1 MTITQLAAA
10 IMNDNLSRE
19 DLRDFAAGI
28 DADTAAAGLAAAL
41 AAMDELLTQ
50 TVDADLAYGI
60 GLTEGECDAR
70 AACLAVFEKYGP
82 AYGGDRTVEGMPT

>member
-1 MTITQLAAA
+1 MTITQLADA
-10 IMNDNLSRE
+10 IMNDDLTRE
-19 DLRDFAAGI
+19 DLRDLAAGI
-28 DADTAAAGLAAAL
+28 EEDANPLREAL

-82 AYGGDRTVEGMPT
+82 IYGGDRTVEGMPT

>member
-1 MTITQLAAA
+1 MKTELT
-10 IMNDNLSRE
+10 NE
-19 DLRDFAAGI
+19 
-28 DADTAAAGLAAAL
+28 TAAAGLAAAL

-82 AYGGDRTVEGMPT
+82 AYCPDRTVEGMPV